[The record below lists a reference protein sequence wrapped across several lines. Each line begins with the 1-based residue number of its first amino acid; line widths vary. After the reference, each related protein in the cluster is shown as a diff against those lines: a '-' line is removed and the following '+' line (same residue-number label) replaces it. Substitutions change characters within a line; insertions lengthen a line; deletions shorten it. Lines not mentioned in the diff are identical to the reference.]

1 MDYESLRSRYE
12 LALDIS
18 KQASAFLLENE
29 RLGKQITT
37 KAENDYVTLADKE
50 CEKLIVDSILKA
62 FPEDAIFG
70 EESGSIGTSE
80 GRWIID
86 PIDGTV
92 NYFNGFPNY
101 TISIAFEDEAGLALG
116 VVTVV
121 RQNETFHAMRGC
133 GEFLNDDRIYTNEAI
148 DNKKA
153 LAILVPPHRHHDL
166 IDAYMAKMRKFYD
179 HFSDMRSIGSAACS
193 ICYVAA
199 GRVGVY
205 YEEYLALYDMAAGVV
220 ILKEAGGECLIR
232 KYSDYRIDILAGS
245 KKAYEATLDIVK

>member
-1 MDYESLRSRYE
+1 MDYESIKRRYE
-12 LALDIS
+12 LALDIA

-50 CEKLIVDSILKA
+50 CEKLIVDRICKE
-62 FPEDAIFG
+62 FPDDAIFG
-70 EESGSIGTSE
+70 EESGIMGESS

-101 TISIAFEDEAGLALG
+101 TISIAFEDEEGPAIG
-116 VVTVV
+116 VVSVV
-121 RQNETFHAMRGC
+121 RQNEIFHAMRGC
-133 GEFLNDDRIYTNEAI
+133 GAFIGSERIFTNESI

-153 LAILVPPHRHHDL
+153 LAILVPPHRHHEL

-205 YEEYLALYDMAAGVV
+205 YEEYLALYDMAAGIV
-220 ILKEAGGECLIR
+220 ILKEAGGECFIR
-232 KYSDYRIDILAGS
+232 KTSDYRIDLLAGS